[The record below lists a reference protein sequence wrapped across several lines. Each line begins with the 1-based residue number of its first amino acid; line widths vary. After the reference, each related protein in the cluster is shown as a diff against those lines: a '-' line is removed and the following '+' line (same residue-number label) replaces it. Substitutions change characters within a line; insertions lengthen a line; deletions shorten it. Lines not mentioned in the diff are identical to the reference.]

1 MTAVCPRVR
10 HGHRKQPLRHNL
22 GPEFALAVL
31 WAEAALELAE
41 VEDQK
46 IEIRGFLDTVRVEHN
61 QNWQEPIGGMY
72 PNEVNVICY
81 IAYMSEVLIPRSSL
95 CGGCSLG
102 TGACS
107 CVGRRMQ

>member
-1 MTAVCPRVR
+1 M
-10 HGHRKQPLRHNL
+10 
-22 GPEFALAVL
+22 L

-41 VEDQK
+41 AEDQK
-46 IEIRGFLDTVRVEHN
+46 MEIRGFLDTVRVEHN
-61 QNWQEPIGGMY
+61 QNWQEPIWGMY

>member
-41 VEDQK
+41 AKNQK
-46 IEIRGFLDTVRVEHN
+46 LEIRGFLDTVRAKETLKECSTKMLVT
-61 QNWQEPIGGMY
+61 
-72 PNEVNVICY
+72 
-81 IAYMSEVLIPRSSL
+81 ASL
-95 CGGCSLG
+95 SAVSWDLK
-102 TGACS
+102 
-107 CVGRRMQ
+107 